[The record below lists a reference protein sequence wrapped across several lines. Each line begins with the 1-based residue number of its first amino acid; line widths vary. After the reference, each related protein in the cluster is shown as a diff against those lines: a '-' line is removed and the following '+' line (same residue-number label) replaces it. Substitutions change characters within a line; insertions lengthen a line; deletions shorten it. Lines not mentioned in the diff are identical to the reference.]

1 MQPRS
6 LLHLDVRAGEAW
18 AGRPGVQLGEDAGV
32 IRGPHAVDGC
42 RADPADRADMTTLTP
57 VRRAHEYVVNPRA
70 RLHGCEDVRVGS
82 VSVPGPRVGPF
93 RGVAPSIEDGAQ
105 LMHSSTPLMALQCG

>member
-18 AGRPGVQLGEDAGV
+18 AGRRPGVQLDEDAGM

-42 RADPADRADMTTLTP
+42 RADPADRADMTTADP
-57 VRRAHEYVVNPRA
+57 GEAGPRVCSQSGSSA
-70 RLHGCEDVRVGS
+70 PWCEDVRVG
-82 VSVPGPRVGPF
+82 SVPGPRVGPF
-93 RGVAPSIEDGAQ
+93 RGVAPSIE
-105 LMHSSTPLMALQCG
+105 